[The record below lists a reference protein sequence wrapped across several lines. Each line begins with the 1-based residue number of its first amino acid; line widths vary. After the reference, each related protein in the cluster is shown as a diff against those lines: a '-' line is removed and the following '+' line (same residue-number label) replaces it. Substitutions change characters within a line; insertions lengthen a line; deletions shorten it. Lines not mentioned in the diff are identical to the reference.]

1 MDEVKRTLEKW
12 FGMKFGD
19 GSDTRFRH
27 YVSNRLGISWSLE
40 GQTTGRFFELD
51 LNKGLEKKIKFTVI
65 GEALLPDSELDKTL
79 LLKLN
84 EKLKMIENI
93 FQTI

>member
-51 LNKGLEKKIKFTVI
+51 LNKGSEKVIKFTVI
-65 GEALLPDSELDKTL
+65 GEALLPDSELDKTR

-84 EKLKMIENI
+84 EKLKIIECI
-93 FQTI
+93 FQII

>member
-12 FGMKFGD
+12 FGMRFGD

-51 LNKGLEKKIKFTVI
+51 LNKGSEKKIKLTVI
-65 GEALLPDSELDKTL
+65 GEALLPDSDLDKINL
-79 LLKLN
+79 IKLV
-84 EKLKMIENI
+84 EKLKMIE
-93 FQTI
+93 TIYKAI